1 MLKGLIE
8 DFNQDILEEIPEIF
22 NAGSNAFQQLIGT
35 IVDLKKDP
43 MSVLEALAKTCQENT
58 PISLDSLTRTLQDL
72 QLHQNLNPM
81 AILSMLRQ

>member
-1 MLKGLIE
+1 MLKDLIE
-8 DFNQDILEEIPEIF
+8 DFNQEIPEIF
-22 NAGSNAFQQLIGT
+22 NAGSSAFQQLIGT

-58 PISLDSLTRTLQDL
+58 PTSLDNLTRTLQDL